1 MGNSLLQPNRR
12 LLMLRGGYTR
22 ALRSYSLRQLQQS
35 YSTWQAKVLLLL
47 CLFGTVSST
56 YASATNAH
64 VLASKMSA
72 GTGSCNTSLSAV
84 TTAAT
89 CSSGGA
95 ITLTVQGGTAPF
107 TYQWTGPNGFAS
119 ATKDI
124 TGLGAGVYTVTAT
137 DATLCTT
144 TIQATISA
152 PVDTTPPVIFA
163 AGFEVTL
170 VNGTSTIRAVDV
182 DYGSRDACSGINMA
196 TMAISPSTFTCA
208 NVGPNNVIFTVADN
222 AGNVAT
228 ATVTIFVRADA
239 TCTPLATSPGV
250 EDDTKL
256 QAYPN
261 PASEQASISFQPAQA
276 GPAQVLVYNSLG
288 QLVTTLYDAPV
299 QAMKRY
305 TLTLDSRSLLSG
317 IYFCQLRT
325 AGSTQ
330 VARLLV
336 IK

>member
-1 MGNSLLQPNRR
+1 MGNSLLKPSHQSPTFKSN
-12 LLMLRGGYTR
+12 YTR
-22 ALRSYSLRQLQQS
+22 ALSSYFLRQLKRD
-35 YSTWQAKVLLLL
+35 YTAGQAKALLLL
-47 CLFGTVSST
+47 CLLGMVSNT
-56 YASATNAH
+56 YASTNSGPLS
-64 VLASKMSA
+64 VSQTNTS
-72 GTGSCNTSLSAV
+72 TGACNTSLSV
-84 TTAAT
+84 VVTAAT

-95 ITLTVQGGTAPF
+95 INLTVQGGTAPF
-107 TYQWTGPNGFAS
+107 TYQWTGPNGFTN

-124 TGLGAGVYTVTAT
+124 NGLSAGVYTANVT
-137 DATLCTT
+137 DATQCIT
-144 TIQATISA
+144 TIQATINA

-163 AGFEVTL
+163 GGFEVTL
-170 VNGTSTIRAVDV
+170 VNGTNTIRAVDV
-182 DYGSRDACSGINMA
+182 DYGSRDDCSGINMA
-196 TMAISPSTFTCA
+196 SMAISPSTFTCA

-228 ATVTIFVRADA
+228 ATVTVFVRADA

-250 EDDTKL
+250 EDETKL

>member
-1 MGNSLLQPNRR
+1 MGNPLPKPSSR
-12 LLMLRGGYTR
+12 LLPLESDYKQTVGFYLLRQFK
-22 ALRSYSLRQLQQS
+22 RSY
-35 YSTWQAKVLLLL
+35 YAWQVKAFLLLF
-47 CLFGTVSST
+47 LFSVVTST
-56 YASATNAH
+56 YASTDREH
-64 VLASKMSA
+64 LPVSKLSE
-72 GTGSCNTSLSAV
+72 GTGVCNTSLSAV

-124 TGLGAGVYTVTAT
+124 ASLSAGVYTVTAT
-137 DATLCTT
+137 DATQCTS

-152 PVDTTPPVIFA
+152 PVDTTPPVILA

-170 VNGTSTIRAVDV
+170 VNGASIIRAEDV
-182 DYGSRDACSGINMA
+182 DYGSQDACSGIASM
-196 TMAISPSTFTCA
+196 TISPTTFSCA
-208 NVGPNNVIFTVADN
+208 NVGPNNVTFTVIDK

-228 ATVTIFVRADA
+228 QTVIVIVKADA
-239 TCTPLATSPGV
+239 TCTPLATLPSV
-250 EDDTKL
+250 EDETKL

-305 TLTLDSRSLLSG
+305 TLTLDSHSLRSG

-325 AGSTQ
+325 AGGTQ

>member
-1 MGNSLLQPNRR
+1 MGNPLPKPSSR
-12 LLMLRGGYTR
+12 LLPLTR
-22 ALRSYSLRQLQQS
+22 DYARATCLHSLRQLERS
-35 YSTWQAKVLLLL
+35 YNTWQVKALLLL
-47 CLFGTVSST
+47 CLFGVVTST
-56 YASATNAH
+56 YASAN
-64 VLASKMSA
+64 SKHLLVSNPSA
-72 GTGSCNTSLSAV
+72 GTGACNTSLSVV

-95 ITLTVQGGTAPF
+95 INLTVQGGTAPF
-107 TYQWTGPNGFAS
+107 TYQWTGPNSFAT

-124 TGLGAGVYTVTAT
+124 SGLTPGVYTVNVT
-137 DATLCTT
+137 DATLCTAT
-144 TIQATISA
+144 MQATVSA
-152 PVDTTPPVIFA
+152 PVDTTPPVILA

-170 VNGTSTIRAVDV
+170 VNGASLIRAEDV
-182 DYGSRDACSGINMA
+182 DYGSQDACSGIASM
-196 TMAISPSTFTCA
+196 TISPTTFSCA
-208 NVGPNNVIFTVADN
+208 NVGPNNVTFTVTDK

-228 ATVTIFVRADA
+228 QTVIVIVKADA
-239 TCTPLATSPGV
+239 TCTPLATLPDV
-250 EDDTKL
+250 EDETKL

-261 PASEQASISFQPAQA
+261 PAREQASISFQPTQA
-276 GPAQVLVYNSLG
+276 GPAQVLVYNALG

-305 TLTLDSRSLLSG
+305 TLTLNSQSLRSG

-325 AGSTQ
+325 AGETQ

>member
-1 MGNSLLQPNRR
+1 MGNPLPKPSSR
-12 LLMLRGGYTR
+12 LLPLESNYNQTVGFYPSHQFQ
-22 ALRSYSLRQLQQS
+22 RSY
-35 YSTWQAKVLLLL
+35 YAWQAKALLLL
-47 CLFGTVSST
+47 CLFGVVTST
-56 YASATNAH
+56 YASTTCER
-64 VLASKMSA
+64 LPASNLSA
-72 GTGSCNTSLSAV
+72 STGACNTSLSAV

-124 TGLGAGVYTVTAT
+124 TGLTAGVYTVTAT
-137 DATLCTT
+137 DATQCTT

-152 PVDTTPPVIFA
+152 PVDTTPPVILA

-170 VNGTSTIRAVDV
+170 VNGASIIRAEDV
-182 DYGSRDACSGINMA
+182 DYGSQDACSGIASM
-196 TMAISPSTFTCA
+196 TVSPTTFSCA
-208 NVGPNNVIFTVADN
+208 NVGPNNVTFTVTDK

-228 ATVTIFVRADA
+228 QTVIVIVKADA
-239 TCTPLATSPGV
+239 TCTPLATLPGV
-250 EDDTKL
+250 EDETKL

-261 PASEQASISFQPAQA
+261 PASEQANISFQPAQA

-305 TLTLDSRSLLSG
+305 TLTLDSRSLRSG

-325 AGSTQ
+325 AGGTQ

>member
-1 MGNSLLQPNRR
+1 MGNSLLQSNRR
-12 LLMLRGGYTR
+12 LLTLRSSHTR
-22 ALRSYSLRQLQQS
+22 ALRSYPLCQLQQS
-35 YSTWQAKVLLLL
+35 YTTWQAKALLLL

-56 YASATNAH
+56 YASAISGPA
-64 VLASKMSA
+64 LASKTNA
-72 GTGSCNTSLSAV
+72 ETGACNTSLSAV
-84 TTAAT
+84 TTPAT

-107 TYQWTGPNGFAS
+107 TYQWTGPNSFAS

-124 TGLGAGVYTVTAT
+124 TNLGAGVYTVTAT

-144 TIQATISA
+144 TIQATVSA
-152 PVDTTPPVIFA
+152 PVDTTPPVILA
-163 AGFEVTL
+163 SGFEVTL
-170 VNGTSTIRAVDV
+170 VNGTSMIRAVDV
-182 DYGSRDACSGINMA
+182 DYGSRDACSGIASM
-196 TMAISPSTFTCA
+196 TISPTTFSCA
-208 NVGPNNVIFTVADN
+208 NVGPNNVIFTVTDN

-228 ATVTIFVRADA
+228 QTVTVIVKADA
-239 TCTPLATSPGV
+239 SCTPLATLPSV
-250 EDDTKL
+250 EDETKL

-305 TLTLDSRSLLSG
+305 TLALDSRSLLSG

>member
-1 MGNSLLQPNRR
+1 MGNSLLKPSHQ
-12 LLMLRGGYTR
+12 LLTFKSNYTR
-22 ALRSYSLRQLQQS
+22 ALSSYFLRQLKRD
-35 YSTWQAKVLLLL
+35 YTAGQAKALLLL
-47 CLFGTVSST
+47 CLLGMVSNT
-56 YASATNAH
+56 YASTNSGPLS
-64 VLASKMSA
+64 VSQTNTS
-72 GTGSCNTSLSAV
+72 TGACNTSLSV
-84 TTAAT
+84 VVTAAT

-95 ITLTVQGGTAPF
+95 INLTVQGGTAPF
-107 TYQWTGPNGFAS
+107 TYQWTGPNGFTN

-124 TGLGAGVYTVTAT
+124 NGLSAGVYTANVT
-137 DATLCTT
+137 DATQCIT
-144 TIQATISA
+144 TIQATINA
-152 PVDTTPPVIFA
+152 PVDTTPPVILA
-163 AGFEVTL
+163 AGFEVNL
-170 VNGTSTIRAVDV
+170 VNGIRVIKAEDI
-182 DYGSRDACSGINMA
+182 DYGSRDACSGIA
-196 TMAISPSTFTCA
+196 TMSISPSTFTCA
-208 NVGPNNVIFTVADN
+208 NVGPNEVIFTATDK
-222 AGNVAT
+222 AGNSAS
-228 ATVTIFVRADA
+228 ATVTMTVKADA

-288 QLVTTLYDAPV
+288 QLVTILYDAPV